1 MKNTEIYKHFINTR
15 KHSSRMR
22 TARLIP
28 PHVLQ
33 KPPDAST
40 GGWSP
45 QLNKFEQVF
54 NDG

>member
-1 MKNTEIYKHFINTR
+1 
-15 KHSSRMR
+15 MR

-54 NDG
+54 NDGWCNKQGVPVQ